1 MTETPAA
8 ARGPEILYSDD
19 SLVVCVK
26 PAGVDSERALPE
38 LLAETLGGS
47 AFCVHRLDREVGGVM
62 VYARTSGAAAALSR
76 AITAG
81 ALEKEYLA
89 VCEGT
94 PDPPAG
100 EMRDLLFHDPAKN
113 KSYVVKRP
121 RRGVREALLS
131 YSLVEALP
139 ELSLVRVRLF
149 TGRTHQIRVQFASRG
164 LPLSGD
170 ARYGAKTRG
179 GIALW
184 SHALR
189 FPHPESGETLSF
201 TVPAPDAPPWTH
213 FSQKDAR

>member
-8 ARGPEILYSDD
+8 ARGPEILFSDA
-19 SLVVCVK
+19 SIVVCVK
-26 PAGVDSERALPE
+26 PAGLDSQRALPE

-47 AFCVHRLDREVGGVM
+47 AYCVHRLDREVGGVM
-62 VYARTSGAAAALSR
+62 VYARTRDAAAALSR

-113 KSYVVKRP
+113 KSYVVKRL
-121 RRGVREALLS
+121 RRGVRDALLA
-131 YSLVEALP
+131 YSVIEALP
-139 ELSLVRVRLF
+139 ALSLVRIRLY

-184 SHALR
+184 SHTLR
-189 FPHPESGETLSF
+189 MPLPERGETLSF
-201 TVPAPDAPPWTH
+201 TVPAPDAPPWTR
-213 FSQKDAR
+213 FSQENAR

>member
-8 ARGPEILYSDD
+8 ARGPEILFSDA
-19 SLVVCVK
+19 SIVVCVK
-26 PAGVDSERALPE
+26 PAGLDSQRALPE
-38 LLAETLGGS
+38 LLTETLGGS
-47 AFCVHRLDREVGGVM
+47 AYCVHRLDREVGGVM
-62 VYARTSGAAAALSR
+62 VYARTRDAAAALSR

-81 ALEKEYLA
+81 VLEKEYLA

-94 PDPPAG
+94 PAPPTG

-113 KSYVVKRP
+113 KSYVVKRL
-121 RRGVREALLS
+121 RRGVREALLA
-131 YSLVEALP
+131 YTLVESLP
-139 ELSLVRVRLF
+139 ALSLVRVRLY

-184 SHALR
+184 SHTLR
-189 FPHPESGETLSF
+189 FPHPVSGETLSF
-201 TVPAPDAPPWTH
+201 TVPTPDAPPWTR
-213 FSQKDAR
+213 FSQENAR

>member
-1 MTETPAA
+1 MTETPFA
-8 ARGPEILYSDD
+8 ARGPEILFSDA
-19 SLVVCVK
+19 SIVVCVK
-26 PAGVDSERALPE
+26 PAGLDSQRALPE

-47 AFCVHRLDREVGGVM
+47 AYCVHRLDREVGGVM
-62 VYARTSGAAAALSR
+62 VYARTRDAAAALSR

-94 PDPPAG
+94 PAPPTG

-113 KSYVVKRP
+113 KSYVVKRL
-121 RRGVREALLS
+121 RRGVREALLA
-131 YSLVEALP
+131 YTLVESLP
-139 ELSLVRVRLF
+139 ALSLVRVRLY

-184 SHALR
+184 SHTLR
-189 FPHPESGETLSF
+189 FPHPVSGETLSF
-201 TVPAPDAPPWTH
+201 TVPTPDAPPWTR
-213 FSQKDAR
+213 FSQENAR